1 MSSYCVKDQPYE
13 GYLFVYFTG
22 ESEEGEQVYFSLSQ
36 DGLNWKDLNNGSP
49 VLKSNIGEMGVRDP
63 FILRSPLDGKF
74 YIIATD
80 LRIASNKGWDVAQ
93 YSGSRSII
101 IWEST
106 DLVHWSKESSFDI
119 DLPDAGCV
127 WAPESIYDEE
137 LEEHVIFWAS
147 MMIRE
152 GEESK
157 QIIYSSRTKDFKS
170 FTKPGLYIERENHVI
185 DTSIIKEGDSYY
197 RFSKDETKKCI
208 ILEQSRSLLSQTFHD
223 LEAPVLDSMLGVE
236 GPIIFK
242 FNDRDEW
249 CLMVDQF
256 ATHKGYLP
264 LVTEDLSSGHFR
276 VLNSDE
282 YFLGDTMKRHGSILN
297 LTRAEYDALLK
308 SYLHDS
314 LH

>member
-1 MSSYCVKDQPYE
+1 M
-13 GYLFVYFTG
+13 
-22 ESEEGEQVYFSLSQ
+22 
-36 DGLNWKDLNNGSP
+36 
-49 VLKSNIGEMGVRDP
+49 
-63 FILRSPLDGKF
+63 
-74 YIIATD
+74 
-80 LRIASNKGWDVAQ
+80 
-93 YSGSRSII
+93 
-101 IWEST
+101 
-106 DLVHWSKESSFDI
+106 
-119 DLPDAGCV
+119 
-127 WAPESIYDEE
+127 
-137 LEEHVIFWAS
+137 
-147 MMIRE
+147 
-152 GEESK
+152 
-157 QIIYSSRTKDFKS
+157 
-170 FTKPGLYIERENHVI
+170 
-185 DTSIIKEGDSYY
+185 
-197 RFSKDETKKCI
+197 
-208 ILEQSRSLLSQTFHD
+208 LSQTFHD

-282 YFLGDTMKRHGSILN
+282 YFLGNTMKRHGSILN